1 MPVESQEAERQEILA
16 LITHIMEDTVGLE
29 LDDVVDLNTSI
40 GPEGLGLESI
50 GILEVTV
57 HLERE
62 YNIEFSDEALELLLN
77 GTLGEFIDEV
87 VRQRSAVAA
96 GARTENSGSR

>member
-1 MPVESQEAERQEILA
+1 M
-16 LITHIMEDTVGLE
+16 THILEDTFGIDPGE
-29 LDDVVDLNTSI
+29 EMDPNTLI

-62 YNIEFSDEALELLLN
+62 YGIEFSDETLDVLIH
-77 GTLGEFIDEV
+77 GTLGEFIDEILK
-87 VRQRSAVAA
+87 QRTAVAA
-96 GARTENSGSR
+96 GSGAENSGSL

>member
-16 LITHIMEDTVGLE
+16 LVTHIMEDTVGLE
-29 LDDVVDLNTSI
+29 LDDDVDLNTSI

-62 YNIEFSDEALELLLN
+62 YNIEFSDEALELLLS

-96 GARTENSGSR
+96 GANTENSGSR

>member
-16 LITHIMEDTVGLE
+16 LVTHIMEDTVGLE
-29 LDDVVDLNTSI
+29 LDDDVDLNTSI

-62 YNIEFSDEALELLLN
+62 YNIEFSDEALELLLS

-96 GARTENSGSR
+96 GASTENSGSR

>member
-16 LITHIMEDTVGLE
+16 LVTHIMEDTVGLE
-29 LDDVVDLNTSI
+29 LDDDVDLNTSI

-62 YNIEFSDEALELLLN
+62 YNIEFSDEALELLLS

-87 VRQRSAVAA
+87 VRQRSAAAA
-96 GARTENSGSR
+96 GASTENSGSR

>member
-1 MPVESQEAERQEILA
+1 MPVESQEAERHEILA
-16 LITHIMEDTVGLE
+16 LVTHIMEDTVGLE
-29 LDDVVDLNTSI
+29 LDDDVDLNTSI

-62 YNIEFSDEALELLLN
+62 YNIEFSDEALELLLS

-96 GARTENSGSR
+96 GANTENSGSR